1 MPRPANGYKNAA
13 GQQIP
18 GTSDITGRFMNRSRL
33 LYWAFNRGKQ
43 GCDKLYDDTAL
54 SIGTAVHMMAELDL
68 QDRDQADIDFYLNA
82 TLGAEEDRTK
92 ARAAFSAFRKWREA
106 FHVRAHMQ
114 ECSLVS
120 EKLQYGGTLDT
131 VAVIRNGLGLLDFKT
146 SASGEIYEDMV
157 LQLAAYGILWNE
169 THPSQQI
176 DAGYHL
182 IVLPKDGSK
191 PVHREFTEAQ
201 LQPFRSK
208 FWLYRKAYDLDAIC
222 NDTKVLKGATVKPSQ
237 KTVRTS
243 MPKPPPMMGAATMA
257 DILRNY
263 GHVKPDGVAA

>member
-1 MPRPANGYKNAA
+1 MPRPKEGYRNAA
-13 GQQIP
+13 GQPIP

-33 LYWAFNRGKQ
+33 LYWAYNRGKA
-43 GCDKLYDDTAL
+43 GHPTLYDDTAL
-54 SIGTAVHMMAELDL
+54 TIGTAVHMMAELDL

-82 TLGAEEDRTK
+82 TLAAEDDRAK
-92 ARAAFSAFRKWREA
+92 ARAAFAAFRKWRET
-106 FHVRAHMQ
+106 FHVRAHVQ

-131 VAVIRNGLGLLDFKT
+131 IAVIRNGLGLLDFKT
-146 SASGEIYEDMV
+146 SASGEVYEDMV

-169 THPSQQI
+169 THPGQQI

-191 PVHREFTEAQ
+191 PVHREFSETQ

-208 FWLYRKAYDLDAIC
+208 FWLYRKAYDLDTIC
-222 NDTKVLKGATVKPSQ
+222 NDPKVLKGDAVKPSP
-237 KTVRTS
+237 KKPRASV
-243 MPKPPPMMGAATMA
+243 PKPPPMIGAATMA
-257 DILRNY
+257 EILRNY
-263 GHVKPDGVAA
+263 GHVKPEGVAA

>member
-1 MPRPANGYKNAA
+1 MPRPSGGYHNAA
-13 GQQIP
+13 GQPVP
-18 GTSDITGRFMNRSRL
+18 GTSDITGRFMNRTRL
-33 LYWAFNRGKQ
+33 LYWAFSRGKQ
-43 GCDKLYDDTAL
+43 GCAKLYDDTAL

-92 ARAAFSAFRKWREA
+92 ARTAFAAFRKWRDQ
-106 FHVRAHMQ
+106 FHVRAHAQ

-120 EKLQYGGTLDT
+120 EKLQFGGTLDT
-131 VAVIRNGLGLLDFKT
+131 VAVIRNSLGLLDFKT
-146 SASGEIYEDMV
+146 SASGEVYEDMV

-169 THPSQQI
+169 THPNQQI

-191 PVHREFTEAQ
+191 PVHREFSEAQ

-208 FWLYRKAYDLDAIC
+208 FWLYRKAYDLDATC
-222 NDTKVLKGATVKPSQ
+222 NDPKVLKGAGVKPSP
-237 KTVRTS
+237 KARTS
-243 MPKPPPMMGAATMA
+243 IPKPPPMMRPSTMA
-257 DILRNY
+257 EILRGY
-263 GHVKPDGVAA
+263 GHVKGEGVAA